1 MAKTPRSR
9 NADDKVI
16 QGKEL
21 DAYIKAELQAMVQ
34 EGLEKSPIQPSTL
47 HARLKAKG
55 IVKGGI
61 STLTSRKIIINN
73 YRLRQHNNYE
83 DGKRELTTDEKAKLA
98 MGRTGAAYINK
109 ANRLDAEII
118 ALKAKYERNV
128 LALADIIEY
137 IDNATPIKVE
147 DMLADDLIRELA
159 ERKRN
164 SRMS

>member
-34 EGLEKSPIQPSTL
+34 EGLEIQ
-47 HARLKAKG
+47 G
-55 IVKGGI
+55 QIQIVKGGI

-98 MGRTGAAYINK
+98 MGRTGAAYISK

>member
-61 STLTSRKIIINN
+61 STLTD
-73 YRLRQHNNYE
+73 LPP
-83 DGKRELTTDEKAKLA
+83 ELDTT
-98 MGRTGAAYINK
+98 
-109 ANRLDAEII
+109 
-118 ALKAKYERNV
+118 V
-128 LALADIIEY
+128 
-137 IDNATPIKVE
+137 
-147 DMLADDLIRELA
+147 
-159 ERKRN
+159 
-164 SRMS
+164 S

>member
-55 IVKGGI
+55 IV
-61 STLTSRKIIINN
+61 
-73 YRLRQHNNYE
+73 
-83 DGKRELTTDEKAKLA
+83 
-98 MGRTGAAYINK
+98 
-109 ANRLDAEII
+109 
-118 ALKAKYERNV
+118 
-128 LALADIIEY
+128 
-137 IDNATPIKVE
+137 
-147 DMLADDLIRELA
+147 
-159 ERKRN
+159 
-164 SRMS
+164 

>member
-98 MGRTGAAYINK
+98 MGRTGAAYISK
-109 ANRLDAEII
+109 ANR
-118 ALKAKYERNV
+118 R
-128 LALADIIEY
+128 
-137 IDNATPIKVE
+137 
-147 DMLADDLIRELA
+147 
-159 ERKRN
+159 
-164 SRMS
+164 

>member
-55 IVKGGI
+55 NEQKW
-61 STLTSRKIIINN
+61 
-73 YRLRQHNNYE
+73 
-83 DGKRELTTDEKAKLA
+83 
-98 MGRTGAAYINK
+98 RTGNAGHFAAGDYFY
-109 ANRLDAEII
+109 RVDHPHQ
-118 ALKAKYERNV
+118 YRW
-128 LALADIIEY
+128 
-137 IDNATPIKVE
+137 
-147 DMLADDLIRELA
+147 R
-159 ERKRN
+159 
-164 SRMS
+164 

>member
-21 DAYIKAELQAMVQ
+21 DAYIRAELQAMVH

-55 IVKGGI
+55 IIKGGV
-61 STLTSRKIIINN
+61 STLTSRKNIINE
-73 YRLRQHNNYE
+73 YKLRQHNNYE
-83 DGKRELTTDEKAKLA
+83 DGKRELTTDEKAMLA
-98 MGRTGAAYINK
+98 EGRTGAAYISK
-109 ANRLDAEII
+109 ANRLDAEIT

-128 LALADIIEY
+128 LAIVDIIAY
-137 IDNATPIKVE
+137 VDNATPIKVE
-147 DMLADDLIRELA
+147 DMLAGDLIREIA

-164 SRMS
+164 GK

>member
-98 MGRTGAAYINK
+98 MGRTGAAYISK

-118 ALKAKYERNV
+118 ALKAKYERN
-128 LALADIIEY
+128 ADIIEY

>member
-21 DAYIKAELQAMVQ
+21 DAYIRAELQAMVH

-55 IVKGGI
+55 IIKGGI
-61 STLTSRKIIINN
+61 STLTSRKNIIND

-83 DGKRELTTDEKAKLA
+83 DGQRELTSDEKAKLA
-98 MGRTGAAYINK
+98 EGRTGAAYISK
-109 ANRLDAEII
+109 ANRLAAEIT
-118 ALKAKYERNV
+118 ALQNKYERNM
-128 LALADIIEY
+128 LAIADIIEY
-137 IDNATPIKVE
+137 VDNATPLKVE
-147 DMLADDLIRELA
+147 DMLASDLIRELA
-159 ERKRN
+159 ERKRKGK
-164 SRMS
+164 

>member
-55 IVKGGI
+55 IIQGGI
-61 STLTSRKIIINN
+61 NTLTSRKSIINN
-73 YRLRQHNNYE
+73 YKLRQHNNYE
-83 DGKRELTTDEKAKLA
+83 DGKRELTIDEKDKLDK
-98 MGRTGAAYINK
+98 GRTGAAYISK
-109 ANRLDAEII
+109 ANRLDTEII
-118 ALKAKYERNV
+118 ALKAKYERNI
-128 LALADIIEY
+128 LALVDII
-137 IDNATPIKVE
+137 DVCRQCNP
-147 DMLADDLIRELA
+147 
-159 ERKRN
+159 N
-164 SRMS
+164 QSRGHAC